1 MNRHATDVHGG
12 VDYTSNLDT
21 GEQKE
26 DEEEYVTHYCN

>member
-21 GEQKE
+21 DEQKKWKKN
-26 DEEEYVTHYCN
+26 T